1 MTRAAHSFAL
11 PGDTLGDGMAPLRAR
26 VDELHQALITAEA
39 QAHVTAHDLRTPLN
53 TLTGLLH
60 LMTLKFASDL
70 PEPAREYL
78 DYMGRAVQQ
87 LDDLSGTFLETARAS
102 ATLVR
107 EQVDMRAVV
116 DAAISEIT
124 CETKDLNAIWD
135 VRGSTWCQMADPELL
150 RLLVLLLLRRAA
162 KTRHPSRPPRVV
174 IALADSANGVRA
186 LRINDNGTGFEG
198 ACSKTVFLPQRDGA
212 HEDNGLAV
220 CHSICTRHGWSI
232 TAQSDGVTGAGFDI
246 AFNGP

>member
-11 PGDTLGDGMAPLRAR
+11 PCDTRDDGMAPLRAR

-39 QAHVTAHDLRTPLN
+39 QAHITAHDLRTPLN

-60 LMTLKFASDL
+60 LMTVKFAPDL

-87 LDDLSGTFLETARAS
+87 LDDLSGTFLDRARAS

-107 EQVDMRAVV
+107 EQVDMHAVV
-116 DAAISEIT
+116 DDAISEIT
-124 CETKDLNAIWD
+124 SETKGVDVVWD

-174 IALADSANGVRA
+174 IALTDSANGVHA
-186 LRINDNGTGFEG
+186 LRIHDNGKGFEG
-198 ACSKTVFLPQRDGA
+198 TGSKTVFLPQRDGA